1 MPLPGP
7 LRALK
12 DRGRHLRRWPLVS
25 RLQRA
30 NRDSREPVAAPGG
43 PVVSMTTHGARLQ
56 KVHLALESIARGTLK
71 PSRLMLWLDDPASL
85 ADLPDP
91 LRRLQARG
99 LEVRLSD
106 NFGPHTKYYPYL
118 LTLSDADAA
127 PLVTADDDMLYATD
141 WLQGLA
147 EAHAADPNGVHC
159 WRAKDVVLAG
169 DKIAPFAQWGYCR
182 STQPS
187 LRHHAE
193 GVSGVIYPIAFQQAL
208 RRAGDAF
215 RACCPRAD
223 DVWLHAQ
230 AVREG
235 RPVHQLQAEPR
246 SFPCIPGTEAQGLM
260 HDNLAGAQN
269 DRQIAATYCA
279 ADIRKLIDAA
289 ARL

>member
-12 DRGRHLRRWPLVS
+12 DRSRHLRRWPLVS

-30 NRDSREPVAAPGG
+30 NRDSREPVVAPGG
-43 PVVSMTTHGARLQ
+43 PVVSMTTHGARLH
-56 KVHLALESIARGTLK
+56 KVHLALESIAAGGLK

-85 ADLPDP
+85 ANLPDP

-118 LTLSDADAA
+118 LTLADDDAA
-127 PLVTADDDMLYATD
+127 PLVTADDDMLYAAD
-141 WLQGLA
+141 WLAGLA
-147 EAHAADPNGVHC
+147 QAHAAEPALVHC
-159 WRAKDVVLAG
+159 WRAKDVVLDG
-169 DKIAPFAQWGYCR
+169 RKIAPFARWSYCR
-182 STQPS
+182 SPQPS

-193 GVSGVIYPIAFQQAL
+193 GVSGVIYPIDFQQAL

-235 RPVHQLQAEPR
+235 RPVRQLRPEPR

-260 HDNLAGAQN
+260 HENLAGAQN
-269 DRQIAATYCA
+269 DRQIAATYSDADINKLMAA
-279 ADIRKLIDAA
+279 ADPL
-289 ARL
+289 